1 MKIRAAVGVAIAAIY
16 FLLAPVNA
24 RSETKE
30 LKTGAFQV
38 VQEVVLPASPEAVY
52 DAATGDISGWWDH
65 HFSEHPKKLYIEAKP
80 GGGFWEIFD
89 DSGDGVLHATVT
101 FAQRGK
107 VLRMVGPL
115 GLAGRALDMVT
126 TYEFSPDPAGTKLRV
141 TCNVSGQLD
150 DGLDKI
156 VDAVWRHFIGEQLKA
171 YIESGAY
178 KNKQR

>member
-30 LKTGAFQV
+30 LKAGAFQV

-156 VDAVWRHFIGEQLKA
+156 VDAVWRHFIVDRLKP